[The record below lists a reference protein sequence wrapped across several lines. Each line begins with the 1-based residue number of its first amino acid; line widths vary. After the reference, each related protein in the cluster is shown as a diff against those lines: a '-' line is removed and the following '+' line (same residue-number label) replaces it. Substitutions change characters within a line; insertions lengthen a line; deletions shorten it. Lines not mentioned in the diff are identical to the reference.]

1 MSTPDAGRA
10 EHWDTAYGHRD
21 EGTLSWFQEHPAT
34 SLRLVGE
41 AIDALDAIAATG
53 DGERVDLAPRVIDVG
68 AGTSRLVDEL
78 AADARVHV
86 TVLDVS
92 QRALDMVAARLE
104 ADGRREGVDLVVA
117 DVTAWRPVESV
128 DVWHDRAVFHFL
140 TDVAERDAYVRT
152 VTDAVVPGGRAII
165 ATFAADGPEVC
176 SALPVQRYSAAALAE
191 VFSDGFEPLED
202 LREEHVTP
210 DGRVQP
216 FTWVVL
222 SRRRP

>member
-1 MSTPDAGRA
+1 VSTPDPARA
-10 EHWDTAYGHRD
+10 AHWDATYERRD
-21 EGTLSWFQEHPAT
+21 EGSLSWFQEHPAT

-53 DGERVDLAPRVIDVG
+53 DGERVDLAPRVVDVG

-78 AADARVHV
+78 AADARAHV
-86 TVLDVS
+86 SVVDVS
-92 QRALDMVAARLE
+92 QRALDMAEARLE
-104 ADGRREGVDLVVA
+104 AAGRREGVDLVVA
-117 DVTAWRPVESV
+117 DVTAWRPEEPI

-140 TDVAERDAYVRT
+140 TDAAERDAYVRT
-152 VTDAVVPGGRAII
+152 VTDAVAPGGRAII

-176 SALPVQRYSAAALAE
+176 SALPVQRYSPAALAE
-191 VFSDGFEPLED
+191 VFSDGFEPVED

>member
-1 MSTPDAGRA
+1 MSTPDRGRA
-10 EHWDTAYGHRD
+10 EHWDATYERRD

-41 AIDALDAIAATG
+41 AIDALDALAATG
-53 DGERVDLAPRVIDVG
+53 DGERVDLAPRVVDVG

-78 AADARVHV
+78 AADARAHV
-86 TVLDVS
+86 TVLDVA

-104 ADGRREGVDLVVA
+104 AAGRREGVDLVVA
-117 DVTAWRPVESV
+117 DVTTWRPVETV

-140 TDVAERDAYVRT
+140 TDPSERDAYVRT
-152 VTDAVVPGGRAII
+152 VTDALAPGGRAII

-176 SALPVQRYSAAALAE
+176 SALPVQRYTAAELID
-191 VFSDGFEPLED
+191 VFADGFEPVED